1 MEEKQVRTL
10 VERDLGHFIHPQY
23 YAGDHQDP
31 IVFVSGQGAIIK
43 DVLGREY
50 IDGLAALWNV
60 AVGHG
65 RSELAEVAREQMAR
79 LAFCTS
85 YTGFTNAPAV
95 ELAERLCALAYPNLQ
110 SVFYANSG
118 SEANEGAFK
127 IARFYWNLRNRPE
140 KVKVISRR
148 EAYHGGTLAATSATG
163 MAIFHK
169 NFGPMIPEFIQT
181 GTCYCYRC
189 EWNQTYPG
197 CQLECAQAIEE
208 TVLREGPET
217 VAAVIGEPVHG
228 AGGVIPP
235 VPEYWPRVREICD
248 RNDVLLIAD
257 EVITGF
263 GRTGKWFALDHWG
276 VQPDILTFAK
286 AVTSAYVPL
295 AGFLISRD
303 IHETLTSAPATA
315 RFMHAYTNSGHPTAC
330 AVALRNLRIIEE
342 ERLLENARRM
352 GERLLDGLRG
362 LEELDNVGEVRGLGL
377 MAAVELVADKESGK
391 AFDPSLAV
399 GPRVL
404 REAKERGL
412 IARVKGDSFLVAPPL
427 VVTPEQVDRI
437 VAILRESIRSAVT
450 SLS

>member
-1 MEEKQVRTL
+1 MNKKELQAL
-10 VERDLGHFIHPQY
+10 VQTDLAHFIHPQY

-43 DVLGREY
+43 DARGKEY

-65 RSELAEVAREQMAR
+65 RRELAEAALEQMSQ
-79 LAFCTS
+79 LAFCTN
-85 YTGFTNAPAV
+85 YTGYTNVPAI
-95 ELAERLCALAYPNLQ
+95 ELAERLCALAYANMR

-127 IARFYWNLRNRPE
+127 MARFYWNLRGRPE

-163 MAIFHK
+163 MAVFHK
-169 NFGPMIPEFIQT
+169 NFQPMIPEFVQT

-189 EWNQTYPG
+189 EWDQVYPG
-197 CQLECAQAIEE
+197 CQLECAQSIEE
-208 TVLREGPET
+208 AILREGPDT
-217 VAAVIGEPVHG
+217 VAAVIAEPVHG

-235 VPEYWPRVREICD
+235 VPEYFPRLRDICD
-248 RNDVLLIAD
+248 RHEVLLIAD

-263 GRTGKWFALDHWG
+263 GRTGKWFGLEHWG
-276 VQPDILTFAK
+276 VQPDILTVAK
-286 AVTSAYVPL
+286 AVSSAYVPL
-295 AGFLISRD
+295 AAFLISD
-303 IHETLTSAPATA
+303 EIHEALTSAPTTA

-330 AVALRNLRIIEE
+330 AVALRNLRIIEDE
-342 ERLLENARRM
+342 GLVENARRM
-352 GERLLDGLRG
+352 GERLLAGLRG
-362 LEELDNVGEVRGLGL
+362 LEELDAVGEVRGLGL
-377 MAAVELVADKESGK
+377 MAAVELVADKQSRK
-391 AFDPSLAV
+391 PFDPSLGV
-399 GPRVL
+399 GARVL

-427 VVTPEQVDRI
+427 VVTADQVDRI
-437 VAILRESIRSAVT
+437 VEIVRGSVRAVV
-450 SLS
+450 